1 MRKAVILLLF
11 IFLVSALFLWGKE
24 RKNKTGRVESAS
36 FPLPTPNVIYDRGS
50 KEKKEIALTFDA
62 DMTEGMKKRLL
73 SGRVSSW
80 YNREVINEL
89 VATGTPA
96 TLFLTGMWIELY
108 PEVTREL
115 ALNPLFEL
123 GNHSYSHPS
132 FSGYCFR
139 LRQIPDSQDEAEIE
153 KTQRLLKEVAG
164 VDNKFFRF
172 PGGCFDKFDIETVTR
187 LGLKIVEWDVESRDA
202 FNPDKKAIVRR
213 VLSRVQNG
221 SIVVFHLHGGHN
233 APATALALP
242 EIISGLKKEGYS
254 LVKVSQLIEF

>member
-1 MRKAVILLLF
+1 MKKAVALLFLIPALLL
-11 IFLVSALFLWGKE
+11 WGP
-24 RKNKTGRVESAS
+24 GREKRIAKVEPATS
-36 FPLPTPNVIYDRGS
+36 PLPTPSVIYNRGS

-73 SGRVSSW
+73 SGKVSSW
-80 YNREVINEL
+80 YNKEVIDEL
-89 VATGTPA
+89 AATRTPA

-108 PEVTREL
+108 PKVTREL

-164 VDNKFFRF
+164 VDNKLFRF
-172 PGGCFDKFDIETVTR
+172 PGGCFDKFDVETVTR
-187 LGLKIVEWDVESRDA
+187 LGLVVVGWDVESSDA
-202 FNPDKKAIVRR
+202 FNSNSKAIVRR
-213 VLSRVQNG
+213 VLDQAQNG
-221 SIVVFHLHGGHN
+221 SIIVFHLHGGPN

-242 EIISGLKKEGYS
+242 EIISGLKKRGYS
-254 LVKVSQLIEF
+254 LVKASHLIEF